1 MSIFLLGDSHA
12 HTLVKVA
19 AAQCWPVYGGHIAPG
34 RLLNAAGFFTTGDG
48 DVRFLHAESE
58 ANYRAALASAGA
70 VRLADI
76 TMPVLC
82 LFGMNLHYQARAE
95 VWDGFAIA
103 PDAPGRFL
111 SAATVRA
118 TLRAQIAG
126 AIALH
131 GHLAALGL
139 TVFSS
144 LPPRRCA
151 LPPIST
157 RLDVL
162 LRAEEL
168 LVEEIAATG
177 TRFIDHRPWSLGP
190 DGQLKPQFASPA
202 DSVHGSEAFCHRL
215 LEDVFAAV
223 RAG

>member
-12 HTLVKVA
+12 HTLVKIA
-19 AAQCWPVYGGHIAPG
+19 AEARLPVYGGHIAAG
-34 RLLNAAGFFTTGDG
+34 RFLNADGFFTAANG
-48 DVRFLHAESE
+48 DVRFHRPESE

-70 VRLADI
+70 ARLADI

-118 TLRAQIAG
+118 TLRAQVAG
-126 AIALH
+126 AIAFH
-131 GHLAALGL
+131 AHLAALGL

-151 LPPIST
+151 VPPIAT
-157 RLDVL
+157 RRDVL
-162 LRAEEL
+162 LRAEEVL
-168 LVEEIAATG
+168 EEEIAATG

-190 DGQLKPQFASPA
+190 DGQLKSEFASQA